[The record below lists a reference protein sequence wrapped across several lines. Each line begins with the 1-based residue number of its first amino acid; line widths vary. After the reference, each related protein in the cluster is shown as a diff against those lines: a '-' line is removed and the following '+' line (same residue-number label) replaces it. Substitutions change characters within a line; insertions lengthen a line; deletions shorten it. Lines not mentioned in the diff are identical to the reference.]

1 MAYVYIIRSADSGR
15 YYTGSTI
22 DIEKRFKQ
30 HQQGKH
36 HSSKRFTNP
45 QLVFKQEFNDI
56 ETARRV
62 ERRLKS
68 YKRRDF
74 IEKIIRDGVIRNL
87 GPIAQR

>member
-1 MAYVYIIRSADSGR
+1 MAYVYIIQSTDNGR
-15 YYTGSTI
+15 YYIGSTTNI
-22 DIEKRFKQ
+22 DRRFKQ

-36 HSSKRFTNP
+36 HSSKRFAHP
-45 QLVFKQEFNDI
+45 KLVFKQEFDSI

-62 ERRLKS
+62 ERKLKS

-74 IEKIIRDGVIRNL
+74 IEKIIRDGIIKSV